1 MSSSSSNTNDNLMK
15 NEASMM
21 FYCALA
27 ALSSFNLFHENEWK
41 KKEVSIGKFP
51 RMCERRARFLRVIQ
65 ISHSKSLTNFVCS

>member
-41 KKEVSIGKFP
+41 K
-51 RMCERRARFLRVIQ
+51 RRFQSVN
-65 ISHSKSLTNFVCS
+65 SHECVRDVLVF